1 MATSWLA
8 HSAAASFEDESI
20 ARFTT
25 SANSTRS
32 TSVVNRR
39 PPSTFR
45 NAVST
50 SRAFHSPCSSHAAPT
65 GREAINRSPSAAVSA
80 PAVPPTTRRRR
91 WVAVRSGGAARRR
104 RRGAAYGVDKPT
116 GSAAIAAS
124 GEI

>member
-1 MATSWLA
+1 MPSRPGMATSWLA

-50 SRAFHSPCSSHAAPT
+50 SRAFHSPCGDVVIGPEVE
-65 GREAINRSPSAAVSA
+65 RELHRLP
-80 PAVPPTTRRRR
+80 VPGPEHRLDVFFKADRLHQGEPFP
-91 WVAVRSGGAARRR
+91 VAF
-104 RRGAAYGVDKPT
+104 
-116 GSAAIAAS
+116 
-124 GEI
+124 